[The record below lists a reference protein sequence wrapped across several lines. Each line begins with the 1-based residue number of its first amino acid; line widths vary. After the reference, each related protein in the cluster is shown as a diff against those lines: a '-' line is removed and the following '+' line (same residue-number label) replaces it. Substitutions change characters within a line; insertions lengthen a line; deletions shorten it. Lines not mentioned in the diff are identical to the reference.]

1 MKLLEK
7 EFICNADSTGNH
19 TFRQLR
25 KDNGV
30 AMYER
35 IRPDN
40 SHFGYE
46 VFVIKT
52 VKAGKKLPGGKVV
65 TEDYERYPGAHVWG
79 KTAWSPKTLG
89 EAEAKF
95 DELVAMVKSEAGQPK
110 RRGRKSKKINLVLPK
125 GEFTMKMLIAETG
138 LTQPVLYVRLQ
149 KMIRDGTVKEVG
161 RQKSETGRG
170 KAAVVYQTV

>member
-1 MKLLEK
+1 MKTLEK
-7 EFICNADSTGNH
+7 EFVMNADATGNH

-25 KDNGV
+25 KDHGV
-30 AMYER
+30 ALYER

-65 TEDYERYPGAHVWG
+65 EEDYERYPGAHVWG
-79 KTAWSPKTLG
+79 KTAWSAKTLD
-89 EAEAKF
+89 EAEEKF
-95 DELVAMVKSEAGQPK
+95 DKLVATAQSEEGQPK
-110 RRGRKSKKINLVLPK
+110 RRGRKSKKVSLVLPK
-125 GEFTMKMLIAETG
+125 GDFTMKMLIAETG

-149 KMIRDGTVKEVG
+149 KMIAEGAVKEVG
-161 RQKSETGRG
+161 RVKPEGGRG
-170 KAAVVYQTV
+170 KAAVVYKTV

>member
-7 EFICNADSTGNH
+7 EFICNADFTGKQ

-35 IRPDN
+35 IRPDD

-46 VFVIKT
+46 VFLIKT

-79 KTAWSPKTLG
+79 KTAWSAKTLDD
-89 EAEAKF
+89 AEDKF
-95 DELVAMVKSEAGQPK
+95 DKLVAMVKSEVGQPK
-110 RRGRKSKKINLVLPK
+110 RRGRKSKKIDLVLPV

-138 LTQPVLYVRLQ
+138 LTHSVLYVRLQ
-149 KMIRDGTVKEVG
+149 KLIKDGIVKEVR
-161 RQKSETGRG
+161 RQKSETARG
-170 KAAVVYQTV
+170 KAVVVYQTV